1 MTRRTLL
8 LHVQFDGTDFA
19 GWQMQ
24 SVHRTVQGVLTHAVE
39 TMSGHPVT
47 LYGASRT
54 DAGVHAKA
62 LPVSFDTDCQIP
74 AFGFSRGLNTLLPD
88 DVAVI
93 SVEEAEPGFRTRLA
107 AVAKTYRYLFQV
119 GEARRPLQNRQA
131 AWVKRESIDVAAMA
145 EGARRFL
152 GDHDFAAF
160 RAAHC
165 DSLTT
170 VRRMYS
176 AEVSELP
183 DTPLVAF
190 ELTGNAFMRHMVRI
204 MAGTLLEVGR
214 GRFSPDDVTRALES
228 GDRTH
233 AGPTGPAHGLT
244 LLKVHFDGYPRIGGP
259 PPG

>member
-8 LHVQFDGTDFA
+8 LLVQYDGTDFA

-24 SVHRTVQGVLTHAVE
+24 AVHRTVQGVLTHAVQ
-39 TMSGHPVT
+39 TMAGHPVT

-54 DAGVHAKA
+54 DAGVHAQA
-62 LPVSFDTDCQIP
+62 MPVCFDTDCTIP
-74 AFGFSRGLNTLLPD
+74 AYGFSRGLNTLLPD

-93 SVEEAEPGFRTRLA
+93 SVTEAKPGFRTRAA

-119 GEARRPLQNRQA
+119 GEARRPIHNRQA
-131 AWVKRESIDVAAMA
+131 TWVKRESIDVAAMA
-145 EGARRFL
+145 DAVRHYL

-160 RAAHC
+160 RASHC

-170 VRRMYS
+170 TRRMHRTD
-176 AEVSELP
+176 VSEVP
-183 DTPLVAF
+183 GTPLVAF

-214 GRFSPDDVTRALES
+214 GRFSSADLTRALAS
-228 GDRTH
+228 GDRRD
-233 AGPTGPAHGLT
+233 AGPTAPAHGLT
-244 LLKVHFDGYPRIGGP
+244 LIEVHFEGYPRIGGP
-259 PPG
+259 PQ